1 MKWVLLHPERDG
13 NWKYK
18 KPTPETAA
26 AFFLKKEKI
35 VTICVPVKF
44 YGTYT
49 CLQEMASVGTK
60 HNSFTLLFMAITSI
74 VINPFII
81 NCSVHN
87 NVIKRHKKLHTDLFD
102 SGHDIIC
109 VTGCGPNPTASLS
122 PIPPLLSKMTPRASG
137 MAQVY
142 GFQNEEY
149 TDHDSTENVFL

>member
-18 KPTPETAA
+18 KPIPETAA

-60 HNSFTLLFMAITSI
+60 HISFTLLFMAITSI
-74 VINPFII
+74 AINPFII
-81 NCSVHN
+81 HCSVHN
-87 NVIKRHKKLHTDLFD
+87 NVI
-102 SGHDIIC
+102 
-109 VTGCGPNPTASLS
+109 
-122 PIPPLLSKMTPRASG
+122 
-137 MAQVY
+137 
-142 GFQNEEY
+142 
-149 TDHDSTENVFL
+149 